1 MQYRKT
7 RGAPFSWSAF
17 LLSLGIGLLVWQCQS
32 APQKK
37 TTEENPSETPAAPT
51 AKSAAEEST
60 VRLISLDGALTE
72 VVYAAGMG
80 DQLVAVDVTSTYPP
94 ERLAE
99 VKKLGHVRQLQAEG
113 VLALEPDRILVK
125 EGTMDEQL
133 HQQLE
138 ATGAEVMPIEHES
151 NVEGAQKMI
160 RTLAQTLG
168 RPEKGQAI
176 IQRMEDS
183 LAQVEPL
190 PAKPKVLFIYA
201 RGAGTLMVGG
211 QGTAMDEMIQ
221 LAGARNAAAELEG
234 FKPLT
239 AEALVSAQPDILLFF
254 DSGLKSLGGMEAI
267 ASQVNGMAQ
276 TPAYQNKA
284 IISME
289 GQLLGGFGP
298 RLGHAVLELQRKI
311 KKHVSSASAQR

>member
-1 MQYRKT
+1 MVHFHFHQKQS
-7 RGAPFSWSAF
+7 APFSWSAF
-17 LLSLGIGLLVWQCQS
+17 ILSLGLSLLTWQCQNGPDQQS
-32 APQKK
+32 
-37 TTEENPSETPAAPT
+37 TESETQANAPSQ
-51 AKSAAEEST
+51 APEQQE

-72 VVYAAGMG
+72 VVYAAGLG
-80 DQLVAVDVTSTYPP
+80 DQLVAVDVTSTHPP
-94 ERLAE
+94 KKVAE

-138 ATGAEVMPIEHES
+138 ATGAKVMSIEHES
-151 NVEGAQKMI
+151 TVDGAKTMVRQL
-160 RTLAQTLG
+160 TQTLNA
-168 RPEKGQAI
+168 PEKGEAI

-183 LAQVEPL
+183 LARVEEL
-190 PAKPKVLFIYA
+190 TATPKVLFVYA

-211 QGTAMDEMIQ
+211 QETALDEMIT
-221 LAGARNAAAELEG
+221 LAGAQNAASKLEG

-254 DSGLKSLGGMEAI
+254 DSGLKSLGGMSGLAQI
-267 ASQVNGMAQ
+267 GGMEQ
-276 TPAYQNKA
+276 TPAYQNEA
-284 IISME
+284 IITME

-311 KKHVSSASAQR
+311 KKHVATASAQR